1 MSVTGSNVYV
11 ISASRQRSSPALSRH
26 EIPLSLTII
35 PAGGN
40 TVHGPDD
47 NARPDRN
54 HREQQHS
61 WLRFSPLLSPGWIGG
76 TKRDQAKRTPKRP
89 GFDKITIQ
97 RDQRFRVAMDL
108 PIVSAVTG
116 IGEKNG
122 IPLAFQPRREFFGKF
137 TTTRGK
143 ESREGLASML
153 ICNCTYAHLAFSF
166 ERLFLRVWRSV
177 LFGGDTSLHVYLNTR
192 YKHVV
197 NEIEV

>member
-61 WLRFSPLLSPGWIGG
+61 WLRFSPLLSPGRIGG

-89 GFDKITIQ
+89 GFNKNKYTA
-97 RDQRFRVAMDL
+97 R
-108 PIVSAVTG
+108 SA
-116 IGEKNG
+116 
-122 IPLAFQPRREFFGKF
+122 IPPAASRWICPLCPPLQASGK
-137 TTTRGK
+137 RMGC
-143 ESREGLASML
+143 R
-153 ICNCTYAHLAFSF
+153 
-166 ERLFLRVWRSV
+166 WRSSQGANSSANLLRLAGRSRV
-177 LFGGDTSLHVYLNTR
+177 RTSLLCLSVIARMHTSPSLSSDCFFAFGGVY
-192 YKHVV
+192 YSV
-197 NEIEV
+197 EIPPFTCI